1 MLHSFAHPCR
11 QVSWVNVGRVAAV
24 VGRICTKTMDGYVRG
39 GRNEVGR
46 AGVTA
51 ALPTC

>member
-1 MLHSFAHPCR
+1 MPHSFPHSCQ
-11 QVSWVNVGRVAAV
+11 QVSWLNVGKVVAVA
-24 VGRICTKTMDGYVRG
+24 GRICTKTMDGYVRG